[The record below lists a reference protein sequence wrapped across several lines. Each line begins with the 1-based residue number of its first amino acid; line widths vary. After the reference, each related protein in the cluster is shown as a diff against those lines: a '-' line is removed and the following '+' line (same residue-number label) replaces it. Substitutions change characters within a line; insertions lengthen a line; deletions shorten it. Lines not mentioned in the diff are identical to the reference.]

1 MVLAEALDLV
11 GDSVVTVD
19 VDGRIKSWNLAA
31 AALYGV
37 KPNDALNQ
45 DIEPL
50 IGTYPEE
57 AKLQLQTRGSWT
69 GRLERKR
76 ADGSTIR
83 VRARLARF
91 STAASDVDRTIDVS
105 TLIDETHPAE
115 KKLQDIEYR
124 YRNLF
129 GAVAASFWELDFVA
143 VGEMLRDLRE
153 TGVADLRSYFA
164 QNPKYV
170 RDMMRATRIIDMN
183 DRSMQLFE
191 GSKRDLLNSSIDQFW
206 PYEST
211 KDFASS
217 VLAAIGGD
225 PHFIVETRMQTLL
238 GRVFDVLFTVTFL
251 PGTVGTGTLLIGIT
265 DISDRVKASKDLQE
279 ANLRH
284 RMFLEVSSVALS
296 EMISPEL
303 AHCFED
309 LRATSVIDLSAYID
323 EHPEFIDFALAN
335 VRFGEANEAA
345 VKLFG
350 AISRED
356 LIGRTLVD
364 VFVPGRDVFRSAL
377 ENVYKSNSA
386 FQAEMRVRSLDGRQV
401 DTIFCMVSP
410 PELRKKGIVLA
421 AHLDVTEQVNVRRD
435 LERLRKGV
443 AHSARVAM
451 LGELSASIAH
461 EISQPITAITTNAST
476 LERVLQQKNLN
487 LEIANGVSQRLQRD
501 AMRVRDIIQRIRT
514 LAANQE
520 VQFEPVNLDTVVSD
534 TITLLA
540 HELQEH
546 EVALTKSNRVSA
558 PIVIGDRV
566 QLQQVMVN
574 LIMNAIQAMHACPPR
589 NRRVQIELVE
599 ADHRLMICVTDSG
612 VGFPDGAASE
622 MFESFRS
629 TKQGGL
635 GMGLAICRS
644 IVEAHG
650 GSLTAGNRLD
660 EPGAV
665 LRVSLPAAPSE

>member
-1 MVLAEALDLV
+1 M
-11 GDSVVTVD
+11 
-19 VDGRIKSWNLAA
+19 
-31 AALYGV
+31 
-37 KPNDALNQ
+37 
-45 DIEPL
+45 
-50 IGTYPEE
+50 
-57 AKLQLQTRGSWT
+57 
-69 GRLERKR
+69 
-76 ADGSTIR
+76 
-83 VRARLARF
+83 
-91 STAASDVDRTIDVS
+91 
-105 TLIDETHPAE
+105 
-115 KKLQDIEYR
+115 
-124 YRNLF
+124 
-129 GAVAASFWELDFVA
+129 
-143 VGEMLRDLRE
+143 
-153 TGVADLRSYFA
+153 
-164 QNPKYV
+164 
-170 RDMMRATRIIDMN
+170 
-183 DRSMQLFE
+183 
-191 GSKRDLLNSSIDQFW
+191 
-206 PYEST
+206 
-211 KDFASS
+211 
-217 VLAAIGGD
+217 
-225 PHFIVETRMQTLL
+225 
-238 GRVFDVLFTVTFL
+238 FDV
-251 PGTVGTGTLLIGIT
+251 
-265 DISDRVKASKDLQE
+265 IS
-279 ANLRH
+279 
-284 RMFLEVSSVALS
+284 
-296 EMISPEL
+296 
-303 AHCFED
+303 
-309 LRATSVIDLSAYID
+309 
-323 EHPEFIDFALAN
+323 N
-335 VRFGEANEAA
+335 VCA
-345 VKLFG
+345 
-350 AISRED
+350 
-356 LIGRTLVD
+356 
-364 VFVPGRDVFRSAL
+364 
-377 ENVYKSNSA
+377 
-386 FQAEMRVRSLDGRQV
+386 
-401 DTIFCMVSP
+401 
-410 PELRKKGIVLA
+410 
-421 AHLDVTEQVNVRRD
+421 
-435 LERLRKGV
+435 KGV

-487 LEIANGVSQRLQRD
+487 LEFANGVSQRLQRD

-635 GMGLAICRS
+635 GLGLAICRS